1 MTSSQ
6 AQVHKGQ
13 PTGRT
18 LSWSIR
24 TSDRLVHKVATLMGR
39 AGPGAGER
47 SARRS
52 KECQVGEVYTREG
65 ISVVHRGFLSMSLM
79 RSLELNM
86 CWPVLD
92 QMRSP
97 VLDIG
102 CGNGVYA
109 QLAFWAGRQVIDG
122 VDMSQLELKR
132 AWDSK
137 AYRTVYLADASQG
150 IPVCSGAYNG
160 VFSNSVFEHIPN
172 IAGVIRESSRVL
184 SPGGHLVF
192 TTYGPKLTEY
202 MRSFFG
208 CHDAEYMN
216 REWSHTT
223 LITFDEYKSLL
234 EEHGFETVAC
244 GFYLTMQATRVL
256 RVLCSKVI
264 QTAELMLGTLLWHV
278 MREPL
283 RRMVAESI
291 HTCADKSA
299 GMLVVAQKA
308 A

>member
-1 MTSSQ
+1 MTIGQ
-6 AQVHKGQ
+6 AEMHKGQ
-13 PTGRT
+13 PTGRA

-24 TSDRLVHKVATLMGR
+24 ASDRLIHKAATLIGC
-39 AGPGAGER
+39 AGTEAGER

-109 QLAFWAGRQVIDG
+109 RLAFRAGSQIVDG

-132 AWDSK
+132 AQDSEV
-137 AYRTVYLADASQG
+137 YRTVYLANASQG
-150 IPVCSGAYNG
+150 IPLCSGAYNG

-172 IAGVIRESSRVL
+172 ITGVIRESSRVL
-184 SPGGHLVF
+184 SPGGYLVF
-192 TTYGPKLTEY
+192 TTYGPRLVEY
-202 MRSFFG
+202 IGSFFG
-208 CHDAEYMN
+208 CRDAEYMN
-216 REWSHTT
+216 RAWSHTT

-234 EEHGFETVAC
+234 EQHGFRTVTC
-244 GFYLTMQATRVL
+244 DFYLTAETTRFVRL
-256 RVLCSKVI
+256 LSSKVI
-264 QTAELMLGTLLWHV
+264 QTVELMLGALLWYV

-283 RRMVAESI
+283 RRAIAESI
-291 HTCADKSA
+291 YTCADKSA

>member
-1 MTSSQ
+1 
-6 AQVHKGQ
+6 
-13 PTGRT
+13 
-18 LSWSIR
+18 
-24 TSDRLVHKVATLMGR
+24 
-39 AGPGAGER
+39 
-47 SARRS
+47 
-52 KECQVGEVYTREG
+52 
-65 ISVVHRGFLSMSLM
+65 M

-109 QLAFWAGRQVIDG
+109 RLAFRAWRQVIDG
-122 VDMSQLELKR
+122 VDMSQLELEHAHDRKV
-132 AWDSK
+132 
-137 AYRTVYLADASQG
+137 YRTVYLADASQD

-172 IAGVIRESSRVL
+172 IAGVIRESSRAL

-192 TTYGPKLTEY
+192 TTYGPRLAEH
-202 MRSFFG
+202 MSAFFG
-208 CHDAEYMN
+208 RRDAEYMN
-216 REWSHTT
+216 RGWSHTT

-234 EEHGFETVAC
+234 EQHGFETVTC
-244 GFYLTMQATRVL
+244 DFYLTAEATRVL

-264 QTAELMLGTLLWHV
+264 QTTELMLGALLWYV
-278 MREPL
+278 MRESL
-283 RRMVAESI
+283 RRTIAESI

-308 A
+308 ALS